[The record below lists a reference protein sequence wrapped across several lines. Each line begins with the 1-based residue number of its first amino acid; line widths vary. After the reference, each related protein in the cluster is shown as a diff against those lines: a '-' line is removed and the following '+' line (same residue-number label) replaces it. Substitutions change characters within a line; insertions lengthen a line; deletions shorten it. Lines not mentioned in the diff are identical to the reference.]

1 MNLPI
6 GRAGPRVKRRLAAA
20 SSRET
25 ATGRS
30 RMARLDKCAPLGPVT
45 QTILCRRDAMDLLT
59 VRLIVCKIRQ
69 WVYTPV
75 WKRLAVTRIWSF
87 CWTSRPVSR
96 YDIFREKKILKF
108 ILRWLI
114 LFDIDFTNLSIRN
127 KSVARLIIQPR
138 QRVSMIGLKIFVH
151 THVTSDI
158 D

>member
-1 MNLPI
+1 MSLHAGMKEA
-6 GRAGPRVKRRLAAA
+6 GRYKDLVIL
-20 SSRET
+20 
-25 ATGRS
+25 
-30 RMARLDKCAPLGPVT
+30 LDESTSIK
-45 QTILCRRDAMDLLT
+45 
-59 VRLIVCKIRQ
+59 
-69 WVYTPV
+69 V
-75 WKRLAVTRIWSF
+75 W
-87 CWTSRPVSR
+87 
-96 YDIFREKKILKF
+96 YIFWEKKILKF